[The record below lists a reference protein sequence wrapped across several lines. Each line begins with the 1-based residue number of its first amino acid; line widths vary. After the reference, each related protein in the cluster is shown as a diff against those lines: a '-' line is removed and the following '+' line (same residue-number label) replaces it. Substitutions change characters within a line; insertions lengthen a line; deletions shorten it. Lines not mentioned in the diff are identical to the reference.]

1 MRRHERFGRLA
12 PRIDAER
19 FAEIVR
25 PEHLIA
31 ARLDPGYATHEGILD
46 LTFASSEAVVLVPW
60 LIVQGMML
68 LERESSPFIWPVWL
82 PPLRPAIGQAI
93 EERVEP
99 WLLALT
105 IARYCSEEQLRLFT
119 DDPERRD
126 LVQAAARCGLMG
138 AAETERVLRSLAPYV
153 YAQRFGRDNRIAIL
167 DEDGANGA
175 SLLARNNS
183 VDTDLGSLQLGDLAR
198 RWFDLDAFHGIDR
211 ERAYDVAIL
220 REHHAVASK
229 VCISLDGAPFDG
241 AREIAVARPIP
252 PSITVSFDRSDAD
265 VTRTFAVRAPAS
277 PQRSSSLAPMRIVG
291 GSAGRI
297 AVVVRDDFE
306 QYPDADSDAA
316 QALVARLREQDFT
329 PTLLGVSR
337 FDAAAYDLLHAVG
350 PVPGPLL
357 APAVVQAR
365 QRGIPVVAA
374 PYADDPASEGAWGAA
389 GSMLALRIGY
399 DAASRAYYG
408 AAVSRRK
415 LDAPGVPPIGS
426 ATPAQD
432 SATRSA
438 LQACTA
444 AVVAAAEE
452 EQHLRTLG
460 FAGEARV
467 VPALL
472 GEEPSTCNVSALT
485 GLDEFVLVHAPME
498 PRCNQF
504 ALAVA
509 AASAGLPIVL
519 CGSVADVEYYT
530 RTMAVLG
537 DAGVWLP
544 EEELQPAEIATLY
557 GRARVFADASW
568 SARGLYRLARAG
580 AYGCALVAPASGY
593 ARNAWPG
600 HVQSVDPGSSES
612 VAEGLRVAWERAP
625 RIGPATAA
633 RIAESCDPFISLIAV
648 LATYQVPAGT
658 PV

>member
-31 ARLDPGYATHEGILD
+31 ARLDPGYSTHEGILD
-46 LTFASSEAVVLVPW
+46 LTFASGETVVLVPW
-60 LIVQGMML
+60 LLVQGMML

-82 PPLRPAIGQAI
+82 PPLRPAVAQAI
-93 EERVEP
+93 EERLEP

-105 IARYCSEEQLRLFT
+105 IARYCSEEKLQMFT
-119 DDPERRD
+119 DEPERCE
-126 LVQAAARCGLMG
+126 LVDEAARCGLMG

-153 YAQRFGRDNRIAIL
+153 YAQRFGRDKRIAIL
-167 DEDGANGA
+167 DDEGANGA
-175 SLLARNNS
+175 SLLARNNR
-183 VDTDLGSLQLGDLAR
+183 VDTDLGSPDLGKLAR
-198 RWFDLDAFHGIDR
+198 CWFDLDVFRGIDAAR
-211 ERAYDVAIL
+211 TYDVAIS
-220 REHHAVASK
+220 REHDAVAST
-229 VCISLDGAPFDG
+229 VRISLDAACDDG
-241 AREIAVARPIP
+241 RELVAARPIP
-252 PSITVSFDRSDAD
+252 PSITVSFDRADAEAA
-265 VTRTFAVRAPAS
+265 RTFTVRAPAS
-277 PQRSSSLAPMRIVG
+277 PPRTSSLAPMRIVG

-297 AVVVRDDFE
+297 AVVLRDDFE

-316 QALVARLREQDFT
+316 QALVERLREQDFT

-337 FDAAAYDLLHAVG
+337 FDAAVHDLLHAVG
-350 PVPGPLL
+350 SIPGPLL
-357 APAVVQAR
+357 APAVAQAR
-365 QRGIPVVAA
+365 QRGIPVIAA
-374 PYADDPASEGAWGAA
+374 SYADDPPGEAAWGAA
-389 GSMLALRIGY
+389 ASMLALRIGY

-408 AAVSRRK
+408 AAIARRK

-426 ATPAQD
+426 AAPARD
-432 SATRSA
+432 PETRLA
-438 LQACTA
+438 LQTA
-444 AVVAAAEE
+444 TGAVVAAAEE
-452 EQHLRTLG
+452 EQHLRALG
-460 FAGEARV
+460 FAGTARI

-472 GEEPSTCNVSALT
+472 GKEPGACDVSALT
-485 GLDEFVLVHAPME
+485 GLDEFVLVHAPVE

-504 ALAVA
+504 ALAA
-509 AASAGLPIVL
+509 AAAAAGLPIVF

-544 EEELQPAEIATLY
+544 EAELKPGEIAALY

-580 AYGCALVAPASGY
+580 AYGCTLVAPSSGY

-600 HVQSVDPGSSES
+600 HVESVDPGSSES
-612 VAEGLRVAWERAP
+612 IQEGLHAAWLRAP
-625 RIGPATAA
+625 QMGPATAA
-633 RIAESCDPFISLIAV
+633 RIAESCDPFISLVAV
-648 LATYQVPAGT
+648 LATYQVPASA